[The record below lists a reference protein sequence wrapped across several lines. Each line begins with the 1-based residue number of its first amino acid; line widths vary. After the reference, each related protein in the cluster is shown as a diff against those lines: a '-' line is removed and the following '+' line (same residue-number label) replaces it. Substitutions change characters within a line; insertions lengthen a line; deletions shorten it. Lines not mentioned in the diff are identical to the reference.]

1 MATITLMRGWDS
13 FEAETV
19 DDTHARDSDGQLWTR
34 EEGHY
39 PERWVIQR
47 ADGTLEAVASRVK

>member
-1 MATITLMRGWDS
+1 MATITLLRGWDS
-13 FEAETV
+13 FQAELI
-19 DDTHARDSDGQLWTR
+19 DEDHARDSNGQLWTR
-34 EEGHY
+34 QEGHY